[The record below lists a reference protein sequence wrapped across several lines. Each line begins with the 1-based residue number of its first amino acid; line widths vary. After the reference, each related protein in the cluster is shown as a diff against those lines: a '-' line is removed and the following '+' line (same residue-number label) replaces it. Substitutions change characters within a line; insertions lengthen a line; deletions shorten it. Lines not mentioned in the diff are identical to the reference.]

1 MVRHVHITQQQRRHA
16 LATAFA
22 RADKAGSADVPIGDL
37 TA

>member
-1 MVRHVHITQQQRRHA
+1 MVRHLHLGQQQRRHG

-22 RADKAGSADVPIGDL
+22 RADKVGSADVPIGDL